1 MTEQRAPAPSGVRGP
16 THGGVLGGVRV
27 ADAMKMSQTVLS
39 RDRMRRIT
47 GPDHHN
53 EGPIMTRDLP
63 PHAGWGDPSMRA
75 IPDAVW
81 TAGSVPSDKV
91 RLTEGAR
98 D

>member
-1 MTEQRAPAPSGVRGP
+1 MTARRAPVPAGVRAL
-16 THGGVLGGVRV
+16 THGRVLGGVRV
-27 ADAMKMSQTVLS
+27 ADAMKKSQTVLS

-53 EGPIMTRDLP
+53 EGPIMTRNSP

-75 IPDAVW
+75 IPDAAW
-81 TAGSVPSDKV
+81 TAGSALSDKV

>member
-1 MTEQRAPAPSGVRGP
+1 
-16 THGGVLGGVRV
+16 
-27 ADAMKMSQTVLS
+27 
-39 RDRMRRIT
+39 
-47 GPDHHN
+47 
-53 EGPIMTRDLP
+53 MTRNSP

-81 TAGSVPSDKV
+81 TAGSALSDKV